1 MAGGDDLATI
11 TKGQVQNIGQLAAW
25 ASAPGQT
32 LSSTSSPRATNLTAV
47 TTTSVLAI
55 ATSAVRRAIEFHSCD
70 PTGNSNMW
78 IMPGTTA
85 FVRRGILIVP
95 GSRYEIGPTMA
106 ANNCFYAVAS
116 SGSTNSLTVVEFF

>member
-1 MAGGDDLATI
+1 MAGGDDLASI
-11 TKGQVQNIGQLAAW
+11 TKGQVQNLGQLVAW

-55 ATSAVRRAIEFHSCD
+55 ATSALRRAIEFHSSD
-70 PTGNSNMW
+70 PVGNAYMW

-85 FVRRGILIVP
+85 FARRGIPIVP
-95 GSRYEIGPTMA
+95 GGRYQVNASMA
-106 ANNCFYAVAS
+106 ANNCWYAVAS
-116 SGSTNSLTVVEFF
+116 SGSTNSLSVVEFF

>member
-1 MAGGDDLATI
+1 MAGGDDLASI
-11 TKGQVQNIGQLAAW
+11 IKGQVQNIGQLAAW

-47 TTTSVLAI
+47 TTTSILAI

-70 PTGNSNMW
+70 PTGNTNIW
-78 IMPGTTA
+78 VMPGTTA

-95 GSRYEIGPTMA
+95 GARYQIPPSMA
-106 ANNCFYAVAS
+106 GNNCFYAVAS
-116 SGSTNSLTVVEFF
+116 SGGTNSLTVVEFF

>member
-1 MAGGDDLATI
+1 MAGGDDLTSV
-11 TKGQVQNIGQLAAW
+11 TKGLVTNLSQIAAW

-70 PTGNSNMW
+70 PSGNSNMW
-78 IMPGTTA
+78 VMPGTTA
-85 FVRRGILIVP
+85 FVRRGILLVP
-95 GSRYEIGPTMA
+95 GSRYQIPASLA

-116 SGSTNSLTVVEFF
+116 SGSTNSLSVVEFF

>member
-1 MAGGDDLATI
+1 MAGGDDLASI

-47 TTTSVLAI
+47 TTTSILAI

-70 PTGNSNMW
+70 PANANMW

-85 FVRRGILIVP
+85 FVRRGIYLVP
-95 GSRYEIGPTMA
+95 GGRYQINASMA
-106 ANNCFYAVAS
+106 ANNSFYAVAS
-116 SGSTNSLTVVEFF
+116 SGATNSLTVVEFF